1 LVKAVRLHGNLEFQF
16 APDELESALHRLL
29 HLFDVG
35 FSIEGV
41 AAAVVKDD
49 LARLGSHWVMTH
61 FPPTRIL
68 VRFTPSS
75 PFISQAPWMA
85 SLGSAMMGGAL
96 GSLSLAGRGRAQA
109 KIATSEMSSRFMIL
123 R

>member
-1 LVKAVRLHGNLEFQF
+1 MVISKFQF

-61 FPPTRIL
+61 FPPTRI
-68 VRFTPSS
+68 
-75 PFISQAPWMA
+75 
-85 SLGSAMMGGAL
+85 
-96 GSLSLAGRGRAQA
+96 
-109 KIATSEMSSRFMIL
+109 
-123 R
+123 